1 MLLIAQAL
9 GEYGATSAISSG
21 LSTLSIRAEEFAGE
35 YGLETIVVLIVAIM
49 IWRVITAV
57 R

>member
-9 GEYGATSAISSG
+9 GEYGATAAISSG
-21 LSTLSIRAEEFAGE
+21 LTTLGVRAEEFAGE
-35 YGLETIVVLIVAIM
+35 YGLETIVALVVAIM
-49 IWRVITAV
+49 VWRVITAV